1 MTTNHE
7 VTFVVDHRFTD
18 DELDALFDRVDDA
31 TPIRERGRTFVQF
44 DRAAD
49 TLTDAVVSALRDLE
63 AAGFHASAV
72 RSDDLVTPRQIATRT
87 ARSYESVRTL
97 AAGTRGPGG
106 FPAPLQSEGWSL
118 YSWAQV
124 GPWFARHYP
133 RADTD
138 RELLNTAH
146 DRIIAAADHLVRARA
161 LMAGNDL
168 AAGLAALIPA

>member
-7 VTFVVDHRFTD
+7 VTFVVDHLFTD

-44 DRAAD
+44 DRDAD
-49 TLTDAVVSALRDLE
+49 TLTDAVVTSLRDLE
-63 AAGFHASAV
+63 AAGLHASAV

-106 FPAPLQSEGWSL
+106 FPHPCSPRAGPLQL
-118 YSWAQV
+118 
-124 GPWFARHYP
+124 GPGRTLVRPPLPPRRHRP
-133 RADTD
+133 RAAQH
-138 RELLNTAH
+138 RPRPH
-146 DRIIAAADHLVRARA
+146 HRRRRPPRPRPHGR
-161 LMAGNDL
+161 
-168 AAGLAALIPA
+168 